1 MFDWTICVI
10 QHGPQKF
17 GYFSMEVLYE
27 SVSCLQTS
35 EKMMAY
41 WHGRLLGC
49 ILHLRLAFVVPVL
62 EVGLPVP
69 QLHFSCIKIYARLTC
84 CCSGSGTGNDW
95 MRYSICFAFTIRS

>member
-1 MFDWTICVI
+1 
-10 QHGPQKF
+10 
-17 GYFSMEVLYE
+17 MEILYA

-35 EKMMAY
+35 EKMMTY

-69 QLHFSCIKIYARLTC
+69 QLHFSCIKIYPCLTC